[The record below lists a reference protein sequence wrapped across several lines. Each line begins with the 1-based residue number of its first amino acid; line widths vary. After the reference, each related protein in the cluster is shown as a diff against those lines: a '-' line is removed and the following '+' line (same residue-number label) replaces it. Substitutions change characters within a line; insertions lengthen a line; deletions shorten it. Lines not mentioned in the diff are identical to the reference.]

1 MVRAVCIMTS
11 PAVRELRRVM
21 FTVAQQLT
29 QQESDT
35 LVWMQGVPVEFSGKP
50 PLTVLAQ
57 MESQGLFSASKPE
70 RFADIL
76 RDINRLDLAKQVTKI
91 TKRKKNQRDTV
102 EQSQEQQLLQITLAA
117 NLEVTLLQSKILL
130 EQVERLRQVV
140 IDANEKRI
148 GEIVGDAKESVERL
162 KRTLDH
168 ASGLCRSKVG
178 STTTQEE
185 VYRPL
190 HEPESTIK
198 GIYICTTLYRGG
210 VGEALEQECSSVF
223 AFTFKGMVLQIFM
236 LTLSCST
243 TVEHSIASNIGYYH
257 FMDCQLSP

>member
-1 MVRAVCIMTS
+1 MTS

-35 LVWMQGVPVEFSGKP
+35 LVWMQDVPVQFRGKP

-57 MESQGLFSASKPE
+57 MEAQGLFSASKPE

-91 TKRKKNQRDTV
+91 TKRKKNQRETV
-102 EQSQEQQLLQITLAA
+102 EQSQEQLQITLAA
-117 NLEVTLLQSKILL
+117 NLEVTQLQSKILL

-168 ASGLCRSKVG
+168 ASGLCRFKVG
-178 STTTQEE
+178 SITTQEE

-210 VGEALEQECSSVF
+210 VGKS
-223 AFTFKGMVLQIFM
+223 
-236 LTLSCST
+236 
-243 TVEHSIASNIGYYH
+243 
-257 FMDCQLSP
+257 

>member
-1 MVRAVCIMTS
+1 MCIMTS
-11 PAVRELRRVM
+11 PAVKELRRVM

-35 LVWMQGVPVEFSGKP
+35 LVWMQGVPVQFRGKP

-102 EQSQEQQLLQITLAA
+102 EQSQEQLQITLAA

-148 GEIVGDAKESVERL
+148 GEIVGDAKESAERL
-162 KRTLDH
+162 KRALDH
-168 ASGLCRSKVG
+168 ASGLCRSTVG
-178 STTTQEE
+178 SITTQEE
-185 VYRPL
+185 VHRPL
-190 HEPESTIK
+190 HEPESTASTIK
-198 GIYICTTLYRGG
+198 GIYIRTTLYRGG

-223 AFTFKGMVLQIFM
+223 AFIFKGMALQIFM
-236 LTLSCST
+236 LILSRST
-243 TVEHSIASNIGYYH
+243 TVECIV
-257 FMDCQLSP
+257 